1 MMGLL
6 GLGVLLGSVLTLI
19 LIGGLIIAMD
29 KGESNKPSNNN
40 NGSNMDDRDCRG
52 MDRRTEESKIKE
64 VMLLEHAKRLG
75 VRLGG

>member
-1 MMGLL
+1 MGLFAFGML
-6 GLGVLLGSVLTLI
+6 AGVVFALI
-19 LIGGLIIAMD
+19 LIGGMSIAMG
-29 KGESNKPSNNN
+29 KGESNKSSGNN
-40 NGSNMDDRDCRG
+40 NGSNMDDRDCGG

>member
-6 GLGVLLGSVLTLI
+6 GLGMLLGSVLTLI
-19 LIGGLIIAMD
+19 LIGGLIIAMG
-29 KGESNKPSNNN
+29 KGESNKSSGNN
-40 NGSNMDDRDCRG
+40 NGSNVDDRNRGG
-52 MDRRTEESKIKE
+52 MDRRAEESKIKE